1 MFFKKIFE
9 QKHVY
14 IFMFILGLMLG
25 CLPINAFALPV
36 SSSAK
41 VITAAYRAD
50 QAAVSAFLEKEV
62 VVGRL
67 AKLGLSADEI
77 KASLSTMDEHQL
89 HQMAQKIE
97 TLDKAGGGAGVVV
110 ILLVILLIAI
120 LFLYMTDR
128 KVKLHNPVTV
138 EKNT

>member
-1 MFFKKIFE
+1 
-9 QKHVY
+9 
-14 IFMFILGLMLG
+14 MFILGLMLG

-62 VVGRL
+62 VVEKL

-77 KASLSTMDEHQL
+77 KTSLSTMDEHQL
-89 HQMAQKIE
+89 HQMAQKVE

>member
-1 MFFKKIFE
+1 MFA
-9 QKHVY
+9 
-14 IFMFILGLMLG
+14 LGLILG

-50 QAAVSAFLEKEV
+50 QDAVSAFLEKEV
-62 VVGRL
+62 VVERL

-77 KASLSTMDEHQL
+77 KTSLSTMDEHQL

>member
-14 IFMFILGLMLG
+14 IFMFTLGLFLG

-62 VVGRL
+62 VVERL

-89 HQMAQKIE
+89 HQMAQKVE
-97 TLDKAGGGAGVVV
+97 TLDKAGSGVGIAV
-110 ILLVILLIAI
+110 ILLVIVLIAI

-138 EKNT
+138 EKNS